1 MPQEI
6 FPIHIYQ
13 YIFYTVCYSFM
24 SPKIFEIFLRARIH
38 FKITSEIFTQRQQH
52 FLQSYVSIGLSLTR
66 WDFLTVILIGLLNA
80 KKKQREKLPPYR
92 DFFDILKFKR
102 LRIDAETTSYPLEES
117 F

>member
-1 MPQEI
+1 MPKEI

-38 FKITSEIFTQRQQH
+38 LKITSEIFTQRQQH

-66 WDFLTVILIGLLNA
+66 WDFLTVILIGL
-80 KKKQREKLPPYR
+80 
-92 DFFDILKFKR
+92 
-102 LRIDAETTSYPLEES
+102 
-117 F
+117 